1 MKRIPRTLLFCLLFC
16 ACAGG
21 NIKIKIKPDLSG
33 ELVIYQKK
41 ITKKQK
47 GSFLGSGLT
56 DTGELTI
63 TLKERSYQ
71 FGNYTHMLPPGFRF
85 VTFVEDQI
93 PEIQLGIDTSQNS
106 PLLSALEIVR
116 EDINSILSEAK
127 LRDDLLRFNTLVEFI
142 QFEVHF
148 PFPIKKVKFLDPRTA
163 GEWTVRLD
171 SSDKMIVNIP
181 LHAVWAGERA
191 LTIVQIY
198 PE

>member
-1 MKRIPRTLLFCLLFC
+1 MKRIPQTLLFCLLFC

-33 ELVIYQKK
+33 DLLIYQKT
-41 ITKKQK
+41 ITKKPK
-47 GSFLGSGLT
+47 GSFLGSGIK
-56 DTGELTI
+56 DKGEVVI

-71 FGNYTHMLPPGFRF
+71 FGNFTQMLPPGFRF
-85 VTFVEDQI
+85 IEFRDEENK
-93 PEIQLGIDTSQNS
+93 EIQLAIDTSKNS
-106 PLLSALEIVR
+106 PLLKALEINP
-116 EDINSILSEAK
+116 EEISSILAEAK

-142 QFEVHF
+142 QFEIQF
-148 PFPIKKVKFLDPRTA
+148 PYSIKEVKFFEPRTA

-171 SSDKMIVNIP
+171 SKDKMVVNIP
-181 LHAVWAGERA
+181 LHSIWAGEHA

>member
-1 MKRIPRTLLFCLLFC
+1 MKRIPQTLFFCLLFC

-33 ELVIYQKK
+33 DLVIYQKT

-47 GSFLGSGLT
+47 GIFLGSGLT
-56 DTGELTI
+56 DTGELEI

-85 VTFVEDQI
+85 IQFTEDQTT
-93 PEIQLGIDTSQNS
+93 EIQLAIDTSKDS
-106 PLLSALEIVR
+106 PLLKALQINRNEIS
-116 EDINSILSEAK
+116 SILSEAK

-148 PFPIKKVKFLDPRTA
+148 PFPIQKVKFLDPRTA

-171 SSDKMIVNIP
+171 TNKTMIVNIP
-181 LHAVWAGERA
+181 LHAVWAGEHA
-191 LTIVQIY
+191 LTVVQIF

>member
-1 MKRIPRTLLFCLLFC
+1 MKRIPQTILFCLLFC

-21 NIKIKIKPDLSG
+21 NIKIKINSDLSG
-33 ELVIYQKK
+33 DLVIYQKK

-47 GSFLGSGLT
+47 GIFLGSGLK
-56 DTGELTI
+56 DTGEVEI

-71 FGNYTHMLPPGFRF
+71 FGNYTQMLPPGFRF
-85 VTFVEDQI
+85 IQFTEDQTL
-93 PEIQLGIDTSQNS
+93 EIQLAIDTSKDS
-106 PLLSALEIVR
+106 PLLKTLEINR
-116 EDINSILSEAK
+116 EEIGSILSEAK

-148 PFPIKKVKFLDPRTA
+148 PFPIAKVKFLDPRTA

-171 SSDKMIVNIP
+171 NPNKLIVNLP
-181 LHAVWAGERA
+181 LHSVWAGEHA
-191 LTIVQIY
+191 LTVVQIY